1 MSSSPSLE
9 ILVRD
14 AEGFVVWN
22 GPPFSS
28 NGQPTPKNERVSCS
42 STKFSLDGSK
52 FMAVK
57 SDGTI
62 SIYDS
67 ASLREMRSFAV
78 ANVTAAEISP
88 CGTYLQTFQKPTTP
102 QEKNVSLWNTET
114 GDLAHG
120 LYQKSITKTTWP
132 SIRFSPDESSACRLA
147 TNEVQF
153 FDSKDFSKGITS
165 RIRVPGVAAFELSK
179 TPASH
184 VAVFVPEVK
193 VLFIAWA
200 IILCALSIL
209 VQKGS
214 PGSVQI
220 FGCGK
225 EAESQPSARRSFFRC
240 SSVQF
245 SWNHGSTG
253 LLVVVQSDVDKTN
266 KSYYGETKLHYLTVD
281 GTHEGLVPLRLSL
294 SSKAMSSSPSLE
306 ILVRDAE
313 GFIVWNGPP
322 FSSNGQPTP
331 KNERVSCSSTK
342 FSLDGSK
349 FMAVKSDGTIS
360 IYDSASLGEMRS
372 FAVANV
378 TAAEIS
384 PCGTYLQ
391 TFQKPTT
398 PQEKN
403 VSLWNTETGDL
414 AHGLYQKS
422 ITKTTWPSIR
432 FSPDE
437 SSACRLATNEVQFFD
452 PKDFSKGITSR
463 IRVPSVAAFEL
474 SKTPASH
481 VAVFVPEVK
490 VLFIAW
496 AIILCALS
504 ILVQKGSPGS
514 VQIFGC
520 GKEAE
525 SQPSARRS
533 FFRPSIRFSPDESSA
548 CRLATNEVQFFDPK
562 DFSKGI
568 TSRIRVPSVAA
579 FELSKTPASHVAV
592 FVPEVKVLFIA
603 WAIILCALSILVQKG
618 SPGSV
623 QIFGCGKEAESQPSA
638 RRSFF
643 RCSSVQFS
651 WNHGSTGL
659 LVVVQS
665 DVDKTN
671 KSYYGETKLHYLT
684 VDGTHEGLVPL
695 RKEGPVHDVQW
706 SFSGSEFAVVYGF
719 MPACVTIFDKKCK
732 PLMELGEGPYNTLRW
747 NPKGRILCVAGF
759 GNLPGDMTFWDVVS
773 KKQLGSNKAEWS
785 VTSEWSPDGRYFLTA
800 STAPRRQIDNGYVKT
815 SCYNIEFGILSA
827 SVGHSSSEQ
836 IEWIKI
842 FNYDGKRYFKKMFER
857 LYQVEWKPESPD
869 RFDEISE
876 LLKSVESLKLEEGKS
891 QGLSLLFLE
900 SETCAD
906 CKKAYL
912 VLKRFY
918 SFLGQGSSQKK
929 PVASIP
935 TIQRPAAYRPPHAKQ
950 AAAIQAELLGVNPE
964 GEMSKNALRNKK
976 KREKKKAAE
985 AAAAS
990 GSNNA

>member
-62 SIYDS
+62 SIYDDS

-88 CGTYLQTFQKPTTP
+88 
-102 QEKNVSLWNTET
+102 S
-114 GDLAHG
+114 
-120 LYQKSITKTTWP
+120 
-132 SIRFSPDESSACRLA
+132 
-147 TNEVQF
+147 
-153 FDSKDFSKGITS
+153 
-165 RIRVPGVAAFELSK
+165 
-179 TPASH
+179 
-184 VAVFVPEVK
+184 
-193 VLFIAWA
+193 
-200 IILCALSIL
+200 
-209 VQKGS
+209 
-214 PGSVQI
+214 
-220 FGCGK
+220 
-225 EAESQPSARRSFFRC
+225 
-240 SSVQF
+240 
-245 SWNHGSTG
+245 
-253 LLVVVQSDVDKTN
+253 
-266 KSYYGETKLHYLTVD
+266 
-281 GTHEGLVPLRLSL
+281 
-294 SSKAMSSSPSLE
+294 
-306 ILVRDAE
+306 
-313 GFIVWNGPP
+313 
-322 FSSNGQPTP
+322 
-331 KNERVSCSSTK
+331 
-342 FSLDGSK
+342 
-349 FMAVKSDGTIS
+349 
-360 IYDSASLGEMRS
+360 
-372 FAVANV
+372 
-378 TAAEIS
+378 
-384 PCGTYLQ
+384 GTYLQ

-463 IRVPSVAAFEL
+463 IRVPGVAAFEL

-481 VAVFVPEVK
+481 VAVFVPEV
-490 VLFIAW
+490 
-496 AIILCALS
+496 
-504 ILVQKGSPGS
+504 
-514 VQIFGC
+514 
-520 GKEAE
+520 
-525 SQPSARRS
+525 
-533 FFRPSIRFSPDESSA
+533 
-548 CRLATNEVQFFDPK
+548 
-562 DFSKGI
+562 
-568 TSRIRVPSVAA
+568 
-579 FELSKTPASHVAV
+579 
-592 FVPEVKVLFIA
+592 
-603 WAIILCALSILVQKG
+603 KG

-706 SFSGSEFAVVYGF
+706 SFSGSEFAV
-719 MPACVTIFDKKCK
+719 
-732 PLMELGEGPYNTLRW
+732 
-747 NPKGRILCVAGF
+747 
-759 GNLPGDMTFWDVVS
+759 TFWDVVS

-800 STAPRRQIDNGYVKT
+800 STAPRRQIDNG
-815 SCYNIEFGILSA
+815 
-827 SVGHSSSEQ
+827 
-836 IEWIKI
+836 IKI

-906 CKKAYL
+906 CKKVYL

>member
-22 GPPFSS
+22 GPPFSN
-28 NGQPTPKNERVSCS
+28 NGQPTPKLERVSCS

-67 ASLREMRSFAV
+67 ASLGEVRSFAV

-102 QEKNVSLWNTET
+102 QEKNVSLWNTDT
-114 GDLAHG
+114 GDLAH
-120 LYQKSITKTTWP
+120 S
-132 SIRFSPDESSACRLA
+132 
-147 TNEVQF
+147 
-153 FDSKDFSKGITS
+153 
-165 RIRVPGVAAFELSK
+165 
-179 TPASH
+179 
-184 VAVFVPEVK
+184 
-193 VLFIAWA
+193 
-200 IILCALSIL
+200 
-209 VQKGS
+209 
-214 PGSVQI
+214 
-220 FGCGK
+220 
-225 EAESQPSARRSFFRC
+225 
-240 SSVQF
+240 
-245 SWNHGSTG
+245 
-253 LLVVVQSDVDKTN
+253 
-266 KSYYGETKLHYLTVD
+266 
-281 GTHEGLVPLRLSL
+281 
-294 SSKAMSSSPSLE
+294 
-306 ILVRDAE
+306 
-313 GFIVWNGPP
+313 
-322 FSSNGQPTP
+322 
-331 KNERVSCSSTK
+331 
-342 FSLDGSK
+342 
-349 FMAVKSDGTIS
+349 
-360 IYDSASLGEMRS
+360 
-372 FAVANV
+372 
-378 TAAEIS
+378 
-384 PCGTYLQ
+384 
-391 TFQKPTT
+391 
-398 PQEKN
+398 
-403 VSLWNTETGDL
+403 
-414 AHGLYQKS
+414 LYQKS

-463 IRVPSVAAFEL
+463 IRVPGVAAFEL

-490 VLFIAW
+490 
-496 AIILCALS
+496 
-504 ILVQKGSPGS
+504 GSPGS
-514 VQIFGC
+514 VQIYGC
-520 GKEAE
+520 GKDA
-525 SQPSARRS
+525 
-533 FFRPSIRFSPDESSA
+533 
-548 CRLATNEVQFFDPK
+548 
-562 DFSKGI
+562 G
-568 TSRIRVPSVAA
+568 
-579 FELSKTPASHVAV
+579 
-592 FVPEVKVLFIA
+592 
-603 WAIILCALSILVQKG
+603 
-618 SPGSV
+618 
-623 QIFGCGKEAESQPSA
+623 SQPSA

-773 KKQLGSNKAEWS
+773 KKLLGSNKAEWS

-800 STAPRRQIDNGYVKT
+800 STAPRRQIDNG
-815 SCYNIEFGILSA
+815 
-827 SVGHSSSEQ
+827 
-836 IEWIKI
+836 IKI

-869 RFDEISE
+869 SFDEISE
-876 LLKSVESLKLEEGKS
+876 LLKSVESLKLE
-891 QGLSLLFLE
+891 QGQKSLLF
-900 SETCAD
+900 
-906 CKKAYL
+906 
-912 VLKRFY
+912 
-918 SFLGQGSSQKK
+918 FLTLLPILIKK
-929 PVASIP
+929 PVSIP
-935 TIQRPAAYRPPHAKQ
+935 TVQKPAAYRPPHAKQ
-950 AAAIQAELLGVNPE
+950 AAAIQAELLGVNPA